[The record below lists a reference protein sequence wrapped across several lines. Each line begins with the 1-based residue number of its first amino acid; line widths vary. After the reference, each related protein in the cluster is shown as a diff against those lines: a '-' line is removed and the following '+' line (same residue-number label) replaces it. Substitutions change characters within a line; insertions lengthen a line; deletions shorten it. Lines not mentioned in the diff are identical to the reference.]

1 MSISLRY
8 SVLTMPSTEF
18 SFPPM
23 LRGSCLFIRLH
34 LTRSSHAAVIAT
46 RRKSVSA
53 DVALKNCREDHF
65 ESCRLRSSVTDKR
78 GRREAL

>member
-1 MSISLRY
+1 MQKTQAEARLLSISLRY

-34 LTRSSHAAVIAT
+34 LARSSHAAVITT

-53 DVALKNCREDHF
+53 
-65 ESCRLRSSVTDKR
+65 
-78 GRREAL
+78 